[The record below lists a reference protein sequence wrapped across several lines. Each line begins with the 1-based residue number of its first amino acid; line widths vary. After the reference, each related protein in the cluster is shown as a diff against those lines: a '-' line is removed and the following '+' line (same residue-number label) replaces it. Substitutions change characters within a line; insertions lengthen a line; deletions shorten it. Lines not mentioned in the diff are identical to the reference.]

1 MWSGVSRLL
10 IGFVLF
16 ALAGWFVVHAAFG
29 WNSVWQK
36 QQVVAAK
43 RRPVVL
49 VDPTLASDPS
59 IEDAKMKVIGP
70 LANAVEPVDN
80 PSEIKQ
86 PPPSPAAPNA
96 FDHVQKPTS
105 SAPIRL
111 HNTFVVKTYR
121 FFAFQVPAH
130 TTSPKFRG
138 AFKSY
143 FSNRDKSDA
152 VVEALLLDEQQFN
165 QFVHGNSGTTV
176 FSNES
181 ASGDMD
187 LTLNATPFEPK
198 KYYLVFRTP
207 DARSRV
213 VTADFTAIFD

>member
-16 ALAGWFVVHAAFG
+16 ALAGWFLVHAAFG

-43 RRPVVL
+43 RSPVVL

-70 LANAVEPVDN
+70 LANAVEPVEN
-80 PSEIKQ
+80 SSEIKQ

-105 SAPIRL
+105 SAPVRL
-111 HNTFVVKTYR
+111 HNTFVVKPIGSSR
-121 FFAFQVPAH
+121 
-130 TTSPKFRG
+130 
-138 AFKSY
+138 FKSPPTPLLQNSTAR
-143 FSNRDKSDA
+143 SNRIFLIVTKVASSSTLCYWTNSSLISSFTQIPGPLYSRMS
-152 VVEALLLDEQQFN
+152 LLQGIWMLLSTQLPLNRRSTIWSF
-165 QFVHGNSGTTV
+165 TV
-176 FSNES
+176 R
-181 ASGDMD
+181 
-187 LTLNATPFEPK
+187 TLA
-198 KYYLVFRTP
+198 
-207 DARSRV
+207 A
-213 VTADFTAIFD
+213 A